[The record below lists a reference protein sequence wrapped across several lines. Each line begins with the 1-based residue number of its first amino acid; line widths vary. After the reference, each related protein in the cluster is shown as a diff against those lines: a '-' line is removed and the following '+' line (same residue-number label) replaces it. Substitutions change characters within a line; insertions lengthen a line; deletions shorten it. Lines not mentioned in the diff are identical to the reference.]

1 MSYPIFP
8 SITRAPKYKST
19 RSLEDGTISDKM
31 ESGYVATRP
40 RFTRQRRTFGAT
52 YENICAEDVRVLD
65 EFEVVTVQGKAGAFY
80 YPNILPNWS
89 FEVPAIPGS
98 GQVASGWETSF
109 DGGRQYFA
117 PTLSSVAS
125 DGIASLLL
133 QSLAAP
139 VPVGGLSIA
148 QLGGVASPSFPV
160 TVGDVYQFGAQVQ
173 QVNTLPTGITLWF
186 GAVLQVTYA
195 DATTSSVPY
204 TMQLTAAGWVDVVV
218 SLVIPA
224 AASGSPAVSAYAQ
237 IGAWLQNSTAAVV
250 TVPAAA
256 ASVFVD
262 QVGLALTT
270 PAQPY
275 GRMPGSAP
283 LGTLVRL
290 NKMLSIKDNAFAGG
304 QPTYDCTLEVTEV

>member
-1 MSYPIFP
+1 
-8 SITRAPKYKST
+8 
-19 RSLEDGTISDKM
+19 M

-80 YPNILPNWS
+80 YPNILPNGS
-89 FEVPAIPGS
+89 FEIPAVPGS
-98 GQVASGWETSF
+98 GQLAYGWTTQASNLFTASLSALAF
-109 DGGRQYFA
+109 DGN
-117 PTLSSVAS
+117 
-125 DGIASLLL
+125 ASLLL
-133 QSLAAP
+133 TSEAMT
-139 VPVGGLSIA
+139 VPAGGY
-148 QLGGVASPSFPV
+148 GGANISGVISPAFPV
-160 TVGDVYQFGAQVQ
+160 SVGDVYQFGGQIMQ
-173 QVNTLPTGITLWF
+173 SNTNPAGVDVWIIVVLW
-186 GAVLQVTYA
+186 VTYA
-195 DATTSSVPY
+195 DGSVTDPQYYVLAPAEGWTPLVTSLTVP
-204 TMQLTAAGWVDVVV
+204 
-218 SLVIPA
+218 S
-224 AASGSPAVSAYAQ
+224 AASGSPAVSAYLE
-237 IGAWLQNSTAAVV
+237 IGCWLGNTSGAAVA
-250 TVPAAA
+250 VPAG
-256 ASVFVD
+256 ASRLYVD